1 MKTLVNLEFSDGDF
15 NLGFDCI
22 NLQVKTTLKQ
32 GNSKQLTITLPPA
45 LYYFSDRNILH

>member
-15 NLGFDCI
+15 HLGFGD
-22 NLQVKTTLKQ
+22 NKFQVKTAAIR

-45 LYYFSDRNILH
+45 PGIPSSYEKW